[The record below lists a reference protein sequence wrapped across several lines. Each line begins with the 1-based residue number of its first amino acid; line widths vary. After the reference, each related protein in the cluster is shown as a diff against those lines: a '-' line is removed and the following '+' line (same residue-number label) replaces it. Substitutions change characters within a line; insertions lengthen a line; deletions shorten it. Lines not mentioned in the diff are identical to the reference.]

1 LHIRTVPEAFFM
13 SLSIELR
20 RIDQIVILELA
31 GRVSVLESQLRQLAE
46 RLVQQGE
53 RFFLINLANVSYMDN
68 SGLGQLCLVYT
79 IARNRGGDMRLL
91 KPTERIRK
99 LLTITKLDGIFT
111 SYESER
117 EAVES
122 MSALTPSL
130 SA

>member
-1 LHIRTVPEAFFM
+1 MT
-13 SLSIELR
+13 LSIELR
-20 RIDQIVILELA
+20 RIDNIVILELA

-46 RLVQQGE
+46 RLIQQGE
-53 RFFLINLANVSYMDN
+53 RYFLINLANVSYMDN
-68 SGLGQLCLVYT
+68 SGLGQLCLIYT

-99 LLTITKLDGIFT
+99 LLAITKLESIFML
-111 SYESER
+111 YESER
-117 EAVES
+117 DAVGA

>member
-1 LHIRTVPEAFFM
+1 M

-20 RIDQIVILELA
+20 RIDHIVILELA
-31 GRVSVLESQLRQLAE
+31 GRVSVLESHLRQLAE
-46 RLVQQGE
+46 KLVQQGE

-79 IARNRGGDMRLL
+79 IARNRGGDMRLV

-117 EAVES
+117 EAV
-122 MSALTPSL
+122 
-130 SA
+130 

>member
-1 LHIRTVPEAFFM
+1 M

-20 RIDQIVILELA
+20 RIDHIVILELA

-53 RFFLINLANVSYMDN
+53 RYFLINLANVSYMDN
-68 SGLGQLCLVYT
+68 AGLGQLCLIYT

-99 LLTITKLDGIFT
+99 LLTITKLENIFT
-111 SYESER
+111 LYESEH
-117 EAVES
+117 EAVEAMAS
-122 MSALTPSL
+122 LTPSL